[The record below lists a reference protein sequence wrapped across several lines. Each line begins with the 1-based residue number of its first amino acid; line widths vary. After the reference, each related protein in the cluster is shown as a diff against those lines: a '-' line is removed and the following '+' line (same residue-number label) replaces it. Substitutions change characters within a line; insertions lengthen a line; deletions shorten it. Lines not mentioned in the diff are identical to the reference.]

1 MTDSATMLTAAD
13 NIRKNK
19 NIFQGFLA
27 YGTLLVCLFI
37 TPLASA
43 KEFSFSWSANP
54 EPVEG
59 YKLYYKI
66 DGSASPPFNG
76 TGALEGPSPIN
87 VGKQTAFTINGLMD
101 NTTYYFAL
109 TAYNGYEESD
119 FSTIVSV
126 VVPATEP
133 VAVIVTTSQTGE
145 VPFSLH
151 FDGTSSTGTIST
163 YSWAFGDGQ
172 TATGSTASHI
182 YKSSGTYTAALTV
195 ENISGLSHQA
205 SIEIDV
211 TEPAVPPEDPIANP
225 TAVISFS
232 NAVGNVPFTV
242 QFDGSDSTTGQPP
255 IISYS
260 WDFGD
265 GAVAAGAAV
274 THTYSTPGTYQAVLT
289 VNDKAGLTDKVSTP
303 VIIRAAPEQE
313 NQPPT
318 ALFVAT
324 PISGISPL
332 KVAFNGSSSSD
343 HDGSIREYLWSFGDG
358 STALGISP
366 QHTFTATANYTVTLR
381 VTDDHNA
388 TAISSQ
394 TVSVL
399 TPEQVI
405 AANKANIMVPIIN
418 FLLLK

>member
-1 MTDSATMLTAAD
+1 MFTVAD
-13 NIRKNK
+13 KIRKNR
-19 NIFQGFLA
+19 NVFQCFVA
-27 YGTLLVCLFI
+27 YGTMLVCLFAP
-37 TPLASA
+37 PLASA
-43 KEFSFSWSANP
+43 KDFSFSWSANP

-66 DGSASPPFNG
+66 DGAASPPFNG

-87 VGKQTAFTINGLMD
+87 VGKQTAFTITGLMD
-101 NTTYYFAL
+101 NTTYFFAL
-109 TAYNGYEESD
+109 TAFNGNEESD

-126 VVPATEP
+126 IVPATEP
-133 VAVIVTTSQTGE
+133 VAIIVTASQTGE

-163 YSWAFGDGQ
+163 YSWTFGDGK

-182 YKSSGTYTAALTV
+182 YQSSGTYTTTLTV
-195 ENISGLSHQA
+195 EDRNGLSHQA

-211 TEPAVPPEDPIANP
+211 TNPAVPPQDPIANP
-225 TAVISFS
+225 TAFISIS

-242 QFDGSDSTTGQPP
+242 QFDGSGSTTAQPP
-255 IISYS
+255 IISYF
-260 WDFGD
+260 WEFGD
-265 GAVAAGAAV
+265 GAVDKGAAV
-274 THTYSTPGTYQAVLT
+274 THTYSTPGTYHAVLT
-289 VNDKAGLTDKVSTP
+289 VNDNAGLTDKVSTP
-303 VIIRAAPEQE
+303 VIISAAPEQE
-313 NQPPT
+313 NQPPV

-343 HDGSIREYLWSFGDG
+343 HDGSIREYFWSFGDG
-358 STALGISP
+358 STAYGVSP
-366 QHTFTATANYTVTLR
+366 QHTFTANAHYTVTLR

-388 TAISSQ
+388 TATSSQ

-399 TPEQVI
+399 TPEQLR
-405 AANKANIMVPIIN
+405 ADDKANITVPIIN